1 MEQQSTIPTHLG
13 IILDGNRRWAKSKNL
28 PNLEGHRIG
37 YQNLKGITQY
47 AFDKGI
53 KYVSAYIFSIENW
66 SRTKEEVKY
75 LMGLILNVLTKEV
88 SDLNK
93 SDIRVVCLG
102 SRDRLSN
109 RILKAIDSAEE
120 KTKNNSS
127 GTLCLCFNYGGYQE
141 IVDAVKKIIKS
152 NIPTEKINNKVIE
165 ASLYAPDVPAVDLI
179 IRTSGEHRI
188 SGFML
193 YRSAY
198 SELYFTNKHWPEFKE
213 KDLDDALADYA
224 LRQRRFGK

>member
-1 MEQQSTIPTHLG
+1 MEQQNAIPTHLG
-13 IILDGNRRWAKSKNL
+13 IILDGNRRWAKSHNL
-28 PNLEGHRIG
+28 PSLEGHRIG

-88 SDLNK
+88 IELNK

-102 SRDRLSN
+102 SRNRLSS

-120 KTKNNSS
+120 KTRNNSS

-141 IVDAVKKIIKS
+141 IVDAVKNVIKS
-152 NIPTEKINNKVIE
+152 GATEDQIDYQTIE
-165 ASLYAPDVPAVDLI
+165 ESLYVPEVPAVDLI
-179 IRTSGEHRI
+179 IRTSGEHRT

-193 YRSAY
+193 YRAAY
-198 SELYFTNKHWPEFKE
+198 SELYFTNKHWPEFNKQ
-213 KDLDDALADYA
+213 DLDDALDNFAK
-224 LRQRRFGK
+224 RQRRFGK